1 VTDGQGILKDGGI
14 NVGRLSLH
22 RDCGDGDSTGQS
34 HGCGGGETHVDVS
47 CFEVSG
53 VYERL

>member
-1 VTDGQGILKDGGI
+1 MTDGQGILKDGGI